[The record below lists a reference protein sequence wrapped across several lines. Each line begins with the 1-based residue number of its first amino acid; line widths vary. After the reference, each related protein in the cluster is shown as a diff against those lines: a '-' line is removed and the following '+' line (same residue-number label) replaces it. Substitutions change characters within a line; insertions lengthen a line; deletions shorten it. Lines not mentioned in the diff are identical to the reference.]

1 MPDTDAL
8 KKDFDADK
16 LLQDHGK
23 DISSLT
29 DRVASLEQK
38 LSNPEQ
44 LALTL
49 EAASSDSK
57 KLDKLFSKLF
67 CNMMR
72 NDDDVKAS
80 MQEKMNVLDRDAVR
94 AVVKKFGGKIGF
106 AIWTVAII
114 VITAWVEHK
123 FGKQ

>member
-1 MPDTDAL
+1 MDDAL
-8 KKDFDADK
+8 KKDFDPDK

-67 CNMMR
+67 CNMMK
-72 NDDDVKAS
+72 NDDEVKAS
-80 MQEKMNVLDRDAVR
+80 LVEKINALDRAEVN
-94 AVVKKFGGKIGF
+94 AFMKKFGGKIAF
-106 AIWTVAII
+106 L
-114 VITAWVEHK
+114 
-123 FGKQ
+123 

>member
-94 AVVKKFGGKIGF
+94 AVVKKFG
-106 AIWTVAII
+106 
-114 VITAWVEHK
+114 ERLDSQ
-123 FGKQ
+123 FGQSQ

>member
-1 MPDTDAL
+1 
-8 KKDFDADK
+8 
-16 LLQDHGK
+16 LQDHGK

-94 AVVKKFGGKIGF
+94 AVVKKFGGKIGS

>member
-1 MPDTDAL
+1 MSEIEAV

-29 DRVASLEQK
+29 DRVAALEQK

-67 CNMMR
+67 CNMMK
-72 NDDDVKAS
+72 NDDEVRVSLQDKINA
-80 MQEKMNVLDRDAVR
+80 LDRSVAKSMM
-94 AVVKKFGGKIGF
+94 KKFGGMVGF
-106 AIWTVAII
+106 AVWSIVLAAIAAWLGHIW
-114 VITAWVEHK
+114 K
-123 FGKQ
+123 

>member
-1 MPDTDAL
+1 MPEPAERT
-8 KKDFDADK
+8 KDFDADK

-29 DRVASLEQK
+29 DRVVSLEQK

-57 KLDKLFSKLF
+57 KLDKLFSRLF
-67 CNMMR
+67 CNMMK
-72 NDDDVKAS
+72 NDDDVRAS
-80 MQEKMNVLDRDAVR
+80 VQEKMNALDRSTVKSTI
-94 AVVKKFGGKIGF
+94 KKFGGLVGF
-106 AIWTVAII
+106 AVWSILLAAIA
-114 VITAWVEHK
+114 AWLGHIFK
-123 FGKQ
+123 

>member
-1 MPDTDAL
+1 MDDAL
-8 KKDFDADK
+8 KKDFDPDK

-67 CNMMR
+67 CNMMK
-72 NDDDVKAS
+72 NDDEVKAS
-80 MQEKMNVLDRDAVR
+80 LVEKINALDRAEVN
-94 AVVKKFGGKIGF
+94 AFMKKFGGKIAF
-106 AIWTVAII
+106 LVWTVGIMLLS
-114 VITAWVEHK
+114 AWVGHK
-123 FGKQ
+123 FGK